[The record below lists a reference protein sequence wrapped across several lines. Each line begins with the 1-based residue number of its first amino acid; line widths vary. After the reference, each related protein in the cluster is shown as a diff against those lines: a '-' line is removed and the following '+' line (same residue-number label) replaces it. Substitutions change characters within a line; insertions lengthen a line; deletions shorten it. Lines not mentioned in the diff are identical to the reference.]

1 MCSLNN
7 NWTIRR
13 LVDETIN
20 PATQFIIL
28 KIVGFLMRNHFTNK
42 TFRSSIGHLAQ
53 YSIINLSLC
62 FLDNVLMGN
71 RFANNQGV
79 INLANNFTCG
89 RNSVMGNIV
98 TYASPYL
105 YPFVVEYSL
114 IGAAV
119 VFAMWRSIGSNPRYY
134 SCPSSPR
141 WSTCVLVYFSWLLD
155 HVIYLKLR
163 REKMLCKAEQ
173 IKRIVLDEQSLIL

>member
-1 MCSLNN
+1 
-7 NWTIRR
+7 
-13 LVDETIN
+13 
-20 PATQFIIL
+20 
-28 KIVGFLMRNHFTNK
+28 MRNHFTNK
-42 TFRSSIGHLAQ
+42 TFRSSIGQLAQ
-53 YSIINLSLC
+53 YSIIDLSLC

-134 SCPSSPR
+134 SPSSLPKNKQTKR
-141 WSTCVLVYFSWLLD
+141 GYSFWTLNFFKGKLLLINLFWEHWRATRFPNSQPITKKHCLAVLCILIGWDFGKPVLL
-155 HVIYLKLR
+155 YSLKTYGV
-163 REKMLCKAEQ
+163 A
-173 IKRIVLDEQSLIL
+173 D

>member
-1 MCSLNN
+1 MN
-7 NWTIRR
+7 
-13 LVDETIN
+13 IN
-20 PATQFIIL
+20 CFICIVN
-28 KIVGFLMRNHFTNK
+28 IVGRRAGEKTNAFSLFFLVLF
-42 TFRSSIGHLAQ
+42 S
-53 YSIINLSLC
+53 
-62 FLDNVLMGN
+62 DNVLMGN

-134 SCPSSPR
+134 TPGEGAKPR
-141 WSTCVLVYFSWLLD
+141 
-155 HVIYLKLR
+155 
-163 REKMLCKAEQ
+163 E
-173 IKRIVLDEQSLIL
+173 

>member
-1 MCSLNN
+1 
-7 NWTIRR
+7 
-13 LVDETIN
+13 
-20 PATQFIIL
+20 
-28 KIVGFLMRNHFTNK
+28 MRNHFTNK
-42 TFRSSIGHLAQ
+42 TFRSSIGQLAL
-53 YSIINLSLC
+53 SFIIDLSLC

-134 SCPSSPR
+134 SPSSLPKNKQTKRGYSFWTLNFCKGKLLLINLFWEHWRATPSPR
-141 WSTCVLVYFSWLLD
+141 LMRIHLVRNSTSANFGNPPK
-155 HVIYLKLR
+155 IFT
-163 REKMLCKAEQ
+163 
-173 IKRIVLDEQSLIL
+173 

>member
-1 MCSLNN
+1 
-7 NWTIRR
+7 
-13 LVDETIN
+13 
-20 PATQFIIL
+20 
-28 KIVGFLMRNHFTNK
+28 MRNHFTNK
-42 TFRSSIGHLAQ
+42 TFRSSIGQLAQ

-134 SCPSSPR
+134 SPPSSLHCKCLQGITGSLQVFP
-141 WSTCVLVYFSWLLD
+141 VVGNP
-155 HVIYLKLR
+155 VIFTD
-163 REKMLCKAEQ
+163 CG
-173 IKRIVLDEQSLIL
+173 DIL

>member
-1 MCSLNN
+1 MS
-7 NWTIRR
+7 T
-13 LVDETIN
+13 LVHS
-20 PATQFIIL
+20 
-28 KIVGFLMRNHFTNK
+28 VLMRNHFTNK
-42 TFRSSIGHLAQ
+42 TFRSSIGQLAQ

-134 SCPSSPR
+134 SCPSSLR

-155 HVIYLKLR
+155 HVIYLKLSR
-163 REKMLCKAEQ
+163 
-173 IKRIVLDEQSLIL
+173 

>member
-1 MCSLNN
+1 M
-7 NWTIRR
+7 
-13 LVDETIN
+13 
-20 PATQFIIL
+20 P
-28 KIVGFLMRNHFTNK
+28 NHFTNK
-42 TFRSSIGHLAQ
+42 TFRSGIGQLAQ
-53 YSIINLSLC
+53 YSITNLSSC

-98 TYASPYL
+98 TYAGPYL

-134 SCPSSPR
+134 SCPSSLPKNKQTKR
-141 WSTCVLVYFSWLLD
+141 LSRGIHIGHRALNFCKGTVLPINILSCKFWEHQLSKLAANHKEALLGSTVHFD
-155 HVIYLKLR
+155 
-163 REKMLCKAEQ
+163 
-173 IKRIVLDEQSLIL
+173 

>member
-1 MCSLNN
+1 
-7 NWTIRR
+7 
-13 LVDETIN
+13 
-20 PATQFIIL
+20 
-28 KIVGFLMRNHFTNK
+28 
-42 TFRSSIGHLAQ
+42 
-53 YSIINLSLC
+53 
-62 FLDNVLMGN
+62 MGN

-134 SCPSSPR
+134 SCPSSLR

-163 REKMLCKAEQ
+163 KKEIMAKLSKFTKWQLFSLKM
-173 IKRIVLDEQSLIL
+173 VLGCHFE

>member
-1 MCSLNN
+1 MTFPPQSRLSVVAKFFPPAC
-7 NWTIRR
+7 TI
-13 LVDETIN
+13 
-20 PATQFIIL
+20 PIIYL
-28 KIVGFLMRNHFTNK
+28 F
-42 TFRSSIGHLAQ
+42 
-53 YSIINLSLC
+53 LC

-134 SCPSSPR
+134 SPSSLPKNKQTKR
-141 WSTCVLVYFSWLLD
+141 GYS
-155 HVIYLKLR
+155 LKAWNFCRKNILRKNFVSLR
-163 REKMLCKAEQ
+163 RTVLSFGPKAGLQ
-173 IKRIVLDEQSLIL
+173 G